1 VSWHNILFYAAPGF
15 PIALTVL
22 VLIPSAREALFRL
35 LPVAPLPALAAA
47 LLLPEGIADPFPRTL
62 LGAGMLLGE
71 TNRIFLGVGAFLWS
85 MAGAYALFSIREG
98 RGRFAGFWLATLS
111 GNMLL
116 FVAADVVSFYLA
128 FAILSLAA
136 FGLVVHEG
144 SAEARRAGRVYLVLA
159 VFGETCLL
167 LGFLIGADAA
177 GSILIADVRASLAAA
192 PHRNLAIGLLV
203 AGFGLKAGLMPLHVW
218 LPLAHPAAPVPAS
231 AVLSGAIVKAG
242 IFGLLTFLPLDAD
255 LPGWSAAL
263 VILGLVTAYGGVMF
277 GVVQSR
283 SKTVLAYSTL
293 SQMGLVVVVIGSGLG
308 SPGPGLVLTAATL
321 YGAHHGLAK
330 GALFLSVGLIA
341 KSGGRSR
348 GPLVLLAGFA
358 ALAIAGLPLTGG
370 ALAKLAIKG
379 PMSEGLATLLMTL
392 SAVGTT
398 LLMLRFL
405 QLLRRAPPV
414 DEPPPVGLLVPFL
427 ACLVAALAL
436 PWILFPNLSGLT
448 VAYALNPANLWG
460 ALWPIL
466 VGIAAMAGVQRLA
479 RRSTITVPEGDV
491 VVPMERGFRLAV
503 IGMRKIDRLVL
514 TAPQPHAPTWLPK
527 ALAWTERSLA
537 RWPVAGAMLL
547 AAGGLVTLA
556 SLA

>member
-1 VSWHNILFYAAPGF
+1 VSWHNILLYAAPGF
-15 PIALTVL
+15 PVALTVMVL
-22 VLIPSAREALFRL
+22 VPSAREALFRL

-47 LLLPEGIADPFPRTL
+47 LLLPEGVADPFPRTL

-71 TNRIFLGVGAFLWS
+71 TGRIFLGVGAFLWS

-136 FGLVVHEG
+136 FGLIVHEG

-177 GSILIADVRASLAAA
+177 GSILIADVRAAMGAS
-192 PHRNLAIGLLV
+192 PHRDLAIGLLV

-255 LPGWSAAL
+255 LPNWSAAL
-263 VILGLVTAYGGVMF
+263 VILGLATAYCGVIF

-283 SKTVLAYSTL
+283 PKTVLAYSTL
-293 SQMGLVVVVIGSGLG
+293 SQMGLVVVVIGSGFG
-308 SPGPGLVLTAATL
+308 SPGTGLVLAAATL

-330 GALFLSVGLIA
+330 GALFLSTGLIA

-348 GPLVLLAGFA
+348 RPLVLLAGLA

-379 PMSEGLATLLMTL
+379 PMGEGLATLLITL

-405 QLLRRAPPV
+405 QLLRRAPLIS
-414 DEPPPVGLLVPFL
+414 EPPPLGLLVPIL
-427 ACLVAALAL
+427 ACLAAALVL
-436 PWILFPNLSGLT
+436 PWILFPSLSGLT
-448 VAYALNPANLWG
+448 IAYALNPANLWG

-466 VGIAAMAGVQRLA
+466 VGAAAMAGVLRLA
-479 RRSTITVPEGDV
+479 RRGVAIPEGDL

-503 IGMRKIDRLVL
+503 IGMRKLDRVALP
-514 TAPQPHAPTWLPK
+514 AREPHTLTWLPD
-527 ALAWTERSLA
+527 ALARAERSLA

-547 AAGGLVTLA
+547 AAAGLVALA